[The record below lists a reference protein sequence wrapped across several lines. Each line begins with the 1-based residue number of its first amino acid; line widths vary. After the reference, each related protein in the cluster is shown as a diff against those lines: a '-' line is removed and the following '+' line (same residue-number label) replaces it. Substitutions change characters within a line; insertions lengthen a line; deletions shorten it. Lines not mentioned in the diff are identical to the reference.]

1 MLLRDSLK
9 DVSLCPQQCRS
20 STQHFRLSST
30 ATLLT
35 STTTESIK
43 SELQLTRPLLAR
55 DVTCVVVASRMT
67 TEVDN
72 NIELRVKTKRR
83 SGLLLL
89 SHKTASTD
97 GDYLAMALVDG
108 QVEVSYNLG
117 RESPDSLFFL
127 RVPMRIDDD
136 RWHNITFSRSL
147 PLCSNTLRL
156 CGQFHAG

>member
-1 MLLRDSLK
+1 M
-9 DVSLCPQQCRS
+9 
-20 STQHFRLSST
+20 T
-30 ATLLT
+30 A
-35 STTTESIK
+35 
-43 SELQLTRPLLAR
+43 
-55 DVTCVVVASRMT
+55 
-67 TEVDN
+67 EVDN

-147 PLCSNTLRL
+147 PLCSNTCSF